1 MELLKGN
8 IFYIPTNE
16 IKMAHLKNTNIQKKE
31 LLQLVIQAITAVD
44 PKVITGMDLTH
55 DGDK

>member
-8 IFYIPTNE
+8 IFYIPISE